1 MSLKFS
7 PKPLDYMLVS
17 SGVGFLSGAF
27 MVSLYYQNF
36 YLAVIIGLI
45 AAGIITYCQ
54 EPRGLYK

>member
-17 SGVGFLSGAF
+17 FGVGFLSGAF

-36 YLAVIIGLI
+36 SLAVITGLI

-54 EPRGLYK
+54 ELRGLYK